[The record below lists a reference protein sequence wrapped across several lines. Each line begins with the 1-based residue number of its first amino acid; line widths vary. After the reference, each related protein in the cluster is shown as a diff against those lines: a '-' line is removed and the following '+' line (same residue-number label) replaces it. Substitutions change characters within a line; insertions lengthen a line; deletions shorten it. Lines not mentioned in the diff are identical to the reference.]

1 MICFREGEVMAVPKG
16 NLELVPPSIEATLAA
31 YHAMRKRMLFDPI
44 GRSYDENH
52 PDESRDVNHRR
63 VLLLDGE
70 IIGTVR
76 IDLDVPEVTFRLVTI
91 REDLQRRGY
100 GRVLVALSE
109 SFARSS
115 GCRRVVVTAGDQSVG
130 FWEKCS
136 YSHFSDGQRIIM
148 RKDL

>member
-1 MICFREGEVMAVPKG
+1 MAVPKG

-44 GRSYDENH
+44 GRPYDDNH
-52 PDESRDVNHRR
+52 PDESRDRNHRR
-63 VLLLDGE
+63 VLLLDGK

-76 IDLDVPEVTFRLVTI
+76 IDIDVPEAAFRLVTI
-91 REDLQRRGY
+91 REDLQGCGY

-115 GCRRVVVTAGDQSVG
+115 GCKRVVVTAGDQSVG
-130 FWEKCS
+130 FWEKCN
-136 YSHFSDGQRIIM
+136 YSRFWDGR
-148 RKDL
+148 

>member
-1 MICFREGEVMAVPKG
+1 MTEQKG
-16 NLELVPPSIEATLAA
+16 HLELVPPNTDAILAE

-44 GRSYDENH
+44 GRPYDDNH
-52 PDESRDVNHRR
+52 PDEYRDGNHRR

-70 IIGTVR
+70 LIGTVR
-76 IDLDVPEVTFRLVTI
+76 IDIDVPDAAFRLVTI
-91 REDLQRRGY
+91 REDLQGRGY
-100 GRVLVALSE
+100 GRSLVELSE

-136 YSHFSDGQRIIM
+136 YSRFSDGRRVIM